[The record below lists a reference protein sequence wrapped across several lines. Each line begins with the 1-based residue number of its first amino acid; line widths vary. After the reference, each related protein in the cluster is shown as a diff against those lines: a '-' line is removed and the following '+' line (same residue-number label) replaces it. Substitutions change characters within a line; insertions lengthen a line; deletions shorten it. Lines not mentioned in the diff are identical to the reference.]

1 MFRKAHPG
9 ELLRRPAERESDAS
23 SRAGRHF
30 SRSARFRNGIALA
43 VTSLLGLLLCPAFL
57 YAQSA
62 SPTQADVITALRRG
76 DTQGALSLAQ
86 TALKQSPRDCALLS
100 LQGVAL
106 SAIPDAERALHSFN
120 NALTS
125 CPRYLPALEGAAQIQ
140 FAQHRA
146 ETIPLLERVLAV
158 QPANITANA
167 MLATMLRETGKCK
180 EALPHYAASQALF
193 ANRPDLV
200 QGYGTCLANTGDLS
214 SALDTYQ
221 HLLATNPND
230 SIRYDVALLQWK
242 THAAADAL
250 TTLDSMLTGAH
261 DVPALALASKIHEE
275 QGDTPKAVSLLREAI
290 LQSPD
295 DVENYLDFAAIAFA
309 HTSFQVGVDMLNAG
323 LKRLPDSPPLLVARG
338 VLEVQLSQPEAAIA
352 DFEAAHKRDPKLSFA
367 MDAIGILHSQQH
379 LSTDSLALFE
389 SQAKLH
395 PDDPL
400 LQYLLAEQLAE
411 DGARSDPAQLEKA
424 IAAGKRAVA
433 LDPTYRAAHDL
444 LAVLYVRGNQPKL
457 AIEQS
462 EAALALDPNDQE
474 ALYQEILSRRR
485 LGDTA
490 EVKALTA
497 RLEDARR
504 TNAEKQD
511 QSGRYSLQ
519 EEPRR

>member
-1 MFRKAHPG
+1 MVAFA
-9 ELLRRPAERESDAS
+9 
-23 SRAGRHF
+23 F
-30 SRSARFRNGIALA
+30 I
-43 VTSLLGLLLCPAFL
+43 SLVGLLVCPTFL
-57 YAQSA
+57 HAQST
-62 SPTQADVITALRRG
+62 SPSQADVVSALRRA
-76 DTQGALSLAQ
+76 DTQGALALAQ
-86 TALKQSPRDCALLS
+86 TALKRTPHDCALLS
-100 LQGVAL
+100 LQGIAFTAV
-106 SAIPDAERALHSFN
+106 PDTERALHSFS

-140 FAQHRA
+140 FAQRRA

-158 QPANITANA
+158 QPENITANA

-180 EALPHYAASQALF
+180 EALPHYVASQVLF

-200 QGYGTCLANTGDLS
+200 QGYGTCLANTGELS
-214 SALDTYQ
+214 SALETYQ

-230 SIRYDVALLQWK
+230 SIRYDIALLQWK
-242 THAAADAL
+242 NHAAADAL
-250 TTLDSMLTGAH
+250 TTLEPLLTGAH
-261 DVPALALASKIHEE
+261 EVPALALASKIHEE
-275 QGDTPKAVSLLREAI
+275 QGETPKAVSLLREAI

-295 DVENYLDFAAIAFA
+295 DVENYIDFAAIAFA

-323 LKRLPDSPPLLVARG
+323 LKRLPKCPPLLIARG
-338 VLEVQLSQPEAAIA
+338 VLEVQLSQTEAAIA
-352 DFEAAHKRDPKLSFA
+352 DFELAHKRDPKLSFA

-411 DGARSDPAQLEKA
+411 NGARSDPAQLEKA

-433 LDPTYRAAHDL
+433 LDPAYRAAHDL
-444 LAVLYVRGNQPKL
+444 LAVLYVRSNQPKL
-457 AIEQS
+457 AIEQA

-485 LGDTA
+485 LGYTA

-504 TNAEKQD
+504 TNAERQD
-511 QSGRYSLQ
+511 RSGRYSLQ
-519 EEPRR
+519 EEPRH